1 MTDSDERGSPF
12 AGEPAD
18 THERIMQA
26 TFQTIQEYGFAGLS
40 IQRIAENA
48 DLSKSSF
55 YHFFD
60 DKDDLLLAFLDTM
73 LARYGD
79 PLEGI
84 ENDADPL
91 DALWTYVDFGL
102 YGLGDGSLPPVG
114 GDVDVQSGR
123 PYVEL
128 RSQGTY
134 DEAYRERFTDMDGS
148 MHERLSRVIERGIE
162 AGVFREVNT
171 DRTAEFLLT
180 VMLGS
185 LFRRATADDVDVDA
199 IHEELE
205 AIVHAR
211 LLKEP

>member
-1 MTDSDERGSPF
+1 MTDSDARGSPF

-26 TFQTIQEYGFAGLS
+26 TFETIQEYGFAGLS

-73 LARYGD
+73 LALYGD

-84 ENDADPL
+84 ENNPEPL
-91 DALWTYVDFGL
+91 DALWAYVDFGL
-102 YGLGDGSLPPVG
+102 YGLADGSLPPVEG
-114 GDVDVQSGR
+114 EVDVQSGR

-134 DEAYRERFTDMDGS
+134 DEDYRERFTDMDGS

-162 AGVFREVNT
+162 AGVFCEVNT

-185 LFRRATADDVDVDA
+185 LFRRATADSVDVDA
-199 IHEELE
+199 IREELE
-205 AIVHAR
+205 AFVHAR
-211 LLKEP
+211 LLKES